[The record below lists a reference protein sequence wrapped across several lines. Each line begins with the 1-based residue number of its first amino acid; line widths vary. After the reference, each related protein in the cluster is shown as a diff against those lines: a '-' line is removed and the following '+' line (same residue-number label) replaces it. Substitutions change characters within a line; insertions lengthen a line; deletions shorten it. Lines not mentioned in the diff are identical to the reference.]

1 MKFTFANIIPRQ
13 APSFKIVL
21 FAILLVLISIVIVI
35 QYMSLANQD
44 RRAEKIRLEIEE
56 QKGLQSLYQLLKIKG
71 QKSLNVLP
79 FPAKGKLSRDQIETM
94 PGNFRDIAKKVNMDI
109 LYVSPDMASLGPDS
123 RYLLVNVGIRGDFFN
138 FRKFLSGIGEL
149 PYLERIEEIQI
160 QENADIMEFKMKIR
174 LAMA

>member
-1 MKFTFANIIPRQ
+1 
-13 APSFKIVL
+13 
-21 FAILLVLISIVIVI
+21 
-35 QYMSLANQD
+35 MSLANLD

-56 QKGLQSLYQLLKIKG
+56 QKGLQSLYQLLKSKG

-109 LYVSPDMASLGPDS
+109 LYVSPDMASIGPDS

-149 PYLERIEEIQI
+149 PYLEGIEGIQV

>member
-1 MKFTFANIIPRQ
+1 
-13 APSFKIVL
+13 
-21 FAILLVLISIVIVI
+21 
-35 QYMSLANQD
+35 MSLANLD
-44 RRAEKIRLEIEE
+44 RSAEKIRLEIEE
-56 QKGLQSLYQLLKIKG
+56 QKGLQSLYQLLKSKG

-109 LYVSPDMASLGPDS
+109 LYVSPDMASIGPDS

-149 PYLERIEEIQI
+149 PYLERIEEIQV

>member
-21 FAILLVLISIVIVI
+21 FAILLVLISIGIVT
-35 QYMSLANQD
+35 QYMSLANLD
-44 RRAEKIRLEIEE
+44 RRADKIRFEIEE
-56 QKGLQSLYQLLKIKG
+56 QKGLQSIYQLLKSKG
-71 QKSLNVLP
+71 QKNVKVLP
-79 FPAKGKLSRDQIETM
+79 FPAKGKLSRDQIEM
-94 PGNFRDIAKKVNMDI
+94 IPGNFIDIARKVNMDI
-109 LYVSPDMASLGPDS
+109 LYASPDMASIGPDS